1 MATMAEK
8 MAASLEELR
17 KLQEKDRC
25 VVLQGTAEIGR
36 THLTRLLDNGW
47 LQEVMKG
54 WYIAARPGTEGD
66 TTVWYTSFWYFI
78 AKYAAV
84 RLGERWC
91 LTADQSLDLYS
102 GKTTVPV
109 QVVIKSPKG
118 HNNTQKLMYDTSLLV
133 FQSEIP
139 DQVYKEPEYG
149 LNLYPLAEAL
159 VYTTPRYFQVEKI

>member
-1 MATMAEK
+1 

-84 RLGERWC
+84 RLGEQWC

-109 QVVIKSPKG
+109 QVIIKSPKG

-149 LNLYPLAEAL
+149 LNL
-159 VYTTPRYFQVEKI
+159 